1 MKDFNKDNFNDS
13 IRSKF
18 ASAEVQPGNNVW
30 EGIEAELLK
39 QDNRSMHKKAA
50 FYRNLAAAV
59 IFIALISI
67 YFNLQDFT
75 FNKDQNST
83 LAPIEIEDQNDQTFL
98 SDNDVIMA
106 QPKAQGY
113 NDNVDNFSGGTS
125 ENSTVAFVG
134 NSDNE
139 EYKVNEIP
147 AIQDNQDLATVRIV
161 ANDNLA
167 SSLTKID
174 NITPDGIELPEL
186 NLEVKEVSYFAV
198 SNLDKS
204 KDKSGIAWNTN
215 VNIGS
220 GNFNP
225 NSEITETP
233 IFSTVSTLNNPGT
246 AGRTTGE
253 DASFNNNQ
261 EREAVEDLSSAPMQG
276 NLSFTFGLNF
286 GIILNE
292 KWNIKSGIQYGAY
305 RSSSLSST
313 VVRDRNSD
321 RLYPYHGASS
331 STEISDG
338 KVVNAISEYELYN
351 DFQIVTIPLMTSYKV
366 IDRKFDV
373 SLVAGLSADFI
384 IRNTLKGSSDQ
395 INELKFDQND
405 KQSYKNIFASSIA
418 GIEVSYPFADKY
430 AISVMPTYK
439 RALSNVT
446 TENATFNSMPA
457 FVGLN
462 MSLAYMF

>member
-13 IRSKF
+13 IRRKF
-18 ASAEVQPGNNVW
+18 ADAEVQPGNNVW

-39 QDNRSMHKKAA
+39 QDNISMHKKAA

-75 FNKDQNST
+75 FSTEPNST
-83 LAPIEIEDQNDQTFL
+83 QAPIEIKDQNDQIFL
-98 SDNDVIMA
+98 SDNDVILTK
-106 QPKAQGY
+106 PKTLTNSQNENGF
-113 NDNVDNFSGGTS
+113 NDNIDEIN
-125 ENSTVAFVG
+125 TVAFVG
-134 NSDNE
+134 GSGE
-139 EYKVNEIP
+139 TGYKNNQISV
-147 AIQDNQDLATVRIV
+147 IQDNKDLAV
-161 ANDNLA
+161 AAVNDNLGL
-167 SSLTKID
+167 SLTKVN
-174 NITPDGIELPEL
+174 NIVPDAFELPEI
-186 NLEVKEVSYFAV
+186 NIQVKEVSYFAV
-198 SNLDKS
+198 SKLDETNEKS
-204 KDKSGIAWNTN
+204 AIAWNTN

-233 IFSTVSTLNNPGT
+233 IFSTVSSLNNPGT
-246 AGRTTGE
+246 NARTTGD
-253 DASFNNNQ
+253 DASFSNNQ
-261 EREAVEDLSSAPMQG
+261 EREAVENLSSAPMQG

-286 GIILNE
+286 GVILNE

-305 RSSSLSST
+305 RSSSSSST

-321 RLYPYHGASS
+321 KFYPYHGASS

-338 KVVNAISEYELYN
+338 RVVTAISEYELYN
-351 DFQIVTIPLMTSYKV
+351 DFHIVTVPLMTSYKV

-395 INELKFDQND
+395 INEIKFDQND
-405 KQSYKNIFASSIA
+405 RQSYKNFFASSIA